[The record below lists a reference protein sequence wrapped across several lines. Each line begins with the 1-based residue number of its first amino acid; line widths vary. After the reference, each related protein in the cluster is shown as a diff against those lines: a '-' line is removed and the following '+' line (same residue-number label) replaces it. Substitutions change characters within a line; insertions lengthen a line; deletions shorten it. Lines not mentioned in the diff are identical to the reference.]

1 MAPFARGLVIGLG
14 LIDVPHAHSLV
25 FIMGRATCGKTDGFA
40 PKREDSET
48 APSKQFT
55 PLPARRPLG
64 PAQTC

>member
-1 MAPFARGLVIGLG
+1 MAPFARGLVPGP
-14 LIDVPHAHSLV
+14 DVPHAHSLHHGSGDLN
-25 FIMGRATCGKTDGFA
+25 GRLGAANGGLG
-40 PKREDSET
+40 T